1 MIKKLIVEQVK
12 INHNLSLRDALVKG
26 MRVFKDFEEQA
37 DENKKHYIYLN
48 GQDVSDLVI
57 IYFNRG
63 WKARKCTSQEWK
75 EFFNTHLYETN
86 DQNETLRS
94 KIKAEDRQKGR
105 DRGDKTSKKSS

>member
-63 WKARKCTSQEWK
+63 WKARKCTDQEWR
-75 EFFNTHLYETN
+75 EFFNTYLYETN
-86 DQNETLRS
+86 DQDNVLRIKIETE
-94 KIKAEDRQKGR
+94 IKRQHC
-105 DRGDKTSKKSS
+105 KK